1 MAAPIPSS
9 GGRVALARTLRDLR
23 RDRWPGKTVTQRALA
38 EAFGGAKPLSLSLIS
53 SWENVS
59 NPTVPPVGRLLDY
72 ATFFS
77 TERSIV
83 DGHGRLIPEGEL
95 DDGERADRQSLYE
108 KLLALRTES
117 TDAPVATTAPPL
129 RFDWQYPRGSVIR
142 IVCGKLDFGN
152 ESNRNIR
159 HPYARSESLN
169 YTDLLTFANL
179 DALVELFGH
188 VRSVNPGSDVQF
200 IRADRFISPDFLTN
214 HLILLGSVGLNELSE
229 QLSSKAGLPIRQ
241 SPHPRFA
248 DKGEIFEVGGGDDK
262 IEYLPKVSGKALDE
276 DVGLFA
282 RVPNPHNSL
291 TTLTI
296 CNGVFAR
303 GVYGAVRILTDD
315 QLRQQNERYLASRF
329 AGASRFAILMRVPV
343 LLGVVLT
350 PDLQDEK
357 TRLYEWCLDAQPRP
371 AASDPDQLPKERFL
385 SAAGTPDS

>member
-1 MAAPIPSS
+1 MAAPIPPS

-23 RDRWPGKTVTQRALA
+23 RDRWPGRTVTQRALA

-59 NPTVPPVGRLLDY
+59 NPTLPPIGRLLDY

-83 DGHGRLIPEGEL
+83 DGHGRLVPEGEL
-95 DDGERADRQSLYE
+95 DDGERAARQTLYE

-142 IVCGKLDFGN
+142 IVCGKLDFGKN
-152 ESNRNIR
+152 SDRIIR
-159 HPYARSESLN
+159 HPDARSESLN
-169 YTDLLTFANL
+169 YSDLLTFANL

-188 VRSVNPGSDVQF
+188 LRSVNPENDVQF
-200 IRADRFISPDFLTN
+200 IRADRFIPPDLLTN
-214 HLILLGSVGLNELSE
+214 HLILLGRVGLNELSE

-241 SPHPRFA
+241 SAHPRFA
-248 DKGEIFEVGGGDDK
+248 GEGEIFEADEV
-262 IEYLPKVSGKALDE
+262 EYLPKVSGNVLDE

-282 RVPNPHNSL
+282 RVPNPYNSL

-315 QLRQQNERYLASRF
+315 HLRRQNERHLGSRF
-329 AGASRFAILMRVPV
+329 AGASRFAMLMRVPV
-343 LLGVVLT
+343 LLGAVLT

-357 TRLYEWCLDAQPRP
+357 TRLYEWCRGAQPRP
-371 AASDPDQLPKERFL
+371 SASDPDQLPKEGLL
-385 SAAGTPDS
+385 STAGTPDS